1 MVLID
6 TSIWID
12 YFQKPSTPEAKELV
26 KLIQPVNQAI
36 LCGIVIQEILQGI
49 RDDESYALTKERLQ
63 YFPLISTDRETY
75 ISAASIYR
83 SLRVKAITPS
93 STDTLIA
100 AISIQ
105 NNLPLF
111 TKDKLFKS
119 IAKNTDLQLHS
130 IT

>member
-1 MVLID
+1 MVLVD

-26 KLIQPVNQAI
+26 NLIQPVNQAI

-49 RDDESYALTKERLQ
+49 RDEESYALTKERLQ
-63 YFPLISTDRETY
+63 SFPLIGTDRETY

-83 SLRVKAITPS
+83 SLRVKAITLS

-111 TKDKLFKS
+111 TKDKLFIL
-119 IAKNTDLQLHS
+119 IAKNTKLQLHN